1 MDSQVNAD
9 GWRLKFW
16 MCDLWPTIE
25 TVLQVSN
32 RDFVCMFS
40 YTRLISAEYL
50 HTYYTLWSDEVWQ
63 HAPNPNELFLK
74 GKVSVHQTFVMLFSL
89 SPFGRDHLAFG
100 EGCRDGHGPGPLTFI
115 YHKLSVNIHHNY
127 VNMNECT
134 FEAQFYMYEYSF
146 IMIKWNWQTLSEFP
160 GCVCMKKQRFW
171 LSLFTVCLKLKELW
185 NIRTFTCL
193 TFNRKNLGSFKA
205 ASCFSSLKPAHS
217 CTWQFAGC
225 THVSSNTHSGEDC
238 VSLSKTWISSFLQT
252 QVTTKKQQCQ
262 VVPTGIVSGN
272 STIQL

>member
-1 MDSQVNAD
+1 MKYDSMHQIQTNFF
-9 GWRLKFW
+9 WKEKFLFIKH
-16 MCDLWPTIE
+16 LWCCSPSPLLGETIWPL
-25 TVLQVSN
+25 VQ
-32 RDFVCMFS
+32 
-40 YTRLISAEYL
+40 
-50 HTYYTLWSDEVWQ
+50 
-63 HAPNPNELFLK
+63 
-74 GKVSVHQTFVMLFSL
+74 
-89 SPFGRDHLAFG
+89 
-100 EGCRDGHGPGPLTFI
+100 GCRDGHGPGPLTFI

-205 ASCFSSLKPAHS
+205 ASCFFSIKTSSQLHVTVCWVHARVLKHTQRRRLCFPFQNLDLFFPSNSGYHQKAAMPSCANWHCFWKFNHPALK
-217 CTWQFAGC
+217 
-225 THVSSNTHSGEDC
+225 SSDPRVQSQAE
-238 VSLSKTWISSFLQT
+238 VQ
-252 QVTTKKQQCQ
+252 
-262 VVPTGIVSGN
+262 
-272 STIQL
+272 

>member
-25 TVLQVSN
+25 TVLRVSN

-100 EGCRDGHGPGPLTFI
+100 AGMQGRPWTRTTNIYLSQALCEYSPQLCKHEWMYIWSLILYAWIFI
-115 YHKLSVNIHHNY
+115 YNDKVKLTD
-127 VNMNECT
+127 T
-134 FEAQFYMYEYSF
+134 F
-146 IMIKWNWQTLSEFP
+146 
-160 GCVCMKKQRFW
+160 
-171 LSLFTVCLKLKELW
+171 
-185 NIRTFTCL
+185 
-193 TFNRKNLGSFKA
+193 
-205 ASCFSSLKPAHS
+205 
-217 CTWQFAGC
+217 
-225 THVSSNTHSGEDC
+225 
-238 VSLSKTWISSFLQT
+238 WISRLCLYEEAEILIEFVYCLFKSE
-252 QVTTKKQQCQ
+252 
-262 VVPTGIVSGN
+262 GIVKY
-272 STIQL
+272 

>member
-1 MDSQVNAD
+1 MKYDSMHQIQTNFF
-9 GWRLKFW
+9 WKEKF
-16 MCDLWPTIE
+16 MFIKHLWCCSPSPLLGETIWPL
-25 TVLQVSN
+25 VQ
-32 RDFVCMFS
+32 
-40 YTRLISAEYL
+40 
-50 HTYYTLWSDEVWQ
+50 
-63 HAPNPNELFLK
+63 
-74 GKVSVHQTFVMLFSL
+74 
-89 SPFGRDHLAFG
+89 
-100 EGCRDGHGPGPLTFI
+100 GCRDGHGPGPLTFI

>member
-1 MDSQVNAD
+1 
-9 GWRLKFW
+9 
-16 MCDLWPTIE
+16 
-25 TVLQVSN
+25 
-32 RDFVCMFS
+32 
-40 YTRLISAEYL
+40 
-50 HTYYTLWSDEVWQ
+50 
-63 HAPNPNELFLK
+63 
-74 GKVSVHQTFVMLFSL
+74 MLFSL

-100 EGCRDGHGPGPLTFI
+100 AGMQRRPWTRTTNIYLSQVLCEYSPQLCKHEWMYIWSSILYVWIFI
-115 YHKLSVNIHHNY
+115 YNDKVKLTN
-127 VNMNECT
+127 
-134 FEAQFYMYEYSF
+134 
-146 IMIKWNWQTLSEFP
+146 SEFP

-171 LSLFTVCLKLKELW
+171 LSLFTVCLNLKELW

-238 VSLSKTWISSFLQT
+238 VSLSKTWISCFLQT
-252 QVTTKKQQCQ
+252 QVTTKKQRCQ

-272 STIQL
+272 ATIQL